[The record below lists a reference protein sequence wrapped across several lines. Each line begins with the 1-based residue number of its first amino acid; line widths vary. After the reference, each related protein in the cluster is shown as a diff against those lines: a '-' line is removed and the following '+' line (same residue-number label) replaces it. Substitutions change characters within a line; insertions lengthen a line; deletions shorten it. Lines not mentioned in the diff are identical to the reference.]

1 MRPLHLEPSPLVL
14 DVVQDPRDGVLLR
27 PGQLGAWRGPRRL
40 GGRRTPTARRSVSR
54 RKVQSPPGSLL
65 RPGRGRHPRA
75 TATAAAAS
83 GQLVHCVRGP
93 GRGAEPDAGSCGE
106 GRGRWPRADGKAGA
120 GRERAGEWGRC
131 RVLAAIRA
139 GSCRPPPLQSL
150 LHLPVSLTHF
160 GERGGGTATG
170 GREGGGGTGE
180 ERRRAAARPPA
191 RQLGRWLAHG
201 TPGSG
206 RLGGRTPDNQIES
219 GLTLDGCTEDAPRSG
234 GGESL
239 GHAPT
244 PAPAPPPVFRL
255 STSGIPGCSRDF
267 AERVG
272 LELSGCL
279 LHADI
284 FGSGEGLAHGAGV
297 KLGVSC
303 PGMPDV
309 SLSNSSRVLLNSQRI
324 APLSLLVTHLSSS
337 VVAPVSLRDPGGR
350 SPLANGPDSSDFCTS
365 SRASPRPAS
374 LVPLQGCLF

>member
-1 MRPLHLEPSPLVL
+1 M
-14 DVVQDPRDGVLLR
+14 
-27 PGQLGAWRGPRRL
+27 APRRRQG
-40 GGRRTPTARRSVSR
+40 GGRP
-54 RKVQSPPGSLL
+54 
-65 RPGRGRHPRA
+65 
-75 TATAAAAS
+75 
-83 GQLVHCVRGP
+83 
-93 GRGAEPDAGSCGE
+93 GE
-106 GRGRWPRADGKAGA
+106 GRGVGSLPCACRDQS
-120 GRERAGEWGRC
+120 RELPA
-131 RVLAAIRA
+131 AAITV
-139 GSCRPPPLQSL
+139 PPPSAR
-150 LHLPVSLTHF
+150 LTHSLW
-160 GERGGGTATG
+160 GKGGGTATG

>member
-1 MRPLHLEPSPLVL
+1 MVYCCG
-14 DVVQDPRDGVLLR
+14 RDSSG
-27 PGQLGAWRGPRRL
+27 PGGGPAASEAAGPPPPGAPFPGGRFRVPPGPCCGRGGAAIPGPPPPPPPPPASSSIVCGAPAGAQSQTPAAAGRVGDGGPAPTAGRGPA
-40 GGRRTPTARRSVSR
+40 G
-54 RKVQSPPGSLL
+54 
-65 RPGRGRHPRA
+65 
-75 TATAAAAS
+75 
-83 GQLVHCVRGP
+83 RGP
-93 GRGAEPDAGSCGE
+93 GSGVAAVCLPRSEQGA
-106 GRGRWPRADGKAGA
+106 A
-120 GRERAGEWGRC
+120 GRRHYSPSSIC
-131 RVLAAIRA
+131 P
-139 GSCRPPPLQSL
+139 S
-150 LHLPVSLTHF
+150 HSLTL
-160 GERGGGTATG
+160 GKGGGEPRREG
-170 GREGGGGTGE
+170 GREGEGRV
-180 ERRRAAARPPA
+180 RRDVAPPLARPPA